1 MRSPAPWIVGLVAS
15 TGVTSAA
22 VVSPPRSHAFYNDFG
37 YEKLAYGMHPFQAHR
52 TLSTDVPK
60 FNILQSSPQCST
72 NLYTFLAP
80 RGKEVQVPQAT
91 IFDSEGRL
99 VWTSGYER
107 QQLYDL
113 KVQAYKGEQYLTFW
127 SGDDTVGGHGAG
139 TIHMLDKNYQEF
151 KKIQAANG
159 KDADLHDFV
168 ITKDGTA
175 LITIYARR
183 DVDLNSVGKPFAGPV
198 WDCYI
203 QEINIETGEAIFEW
217 SALDHL
223 KISSAMIEIGPAG
236 EDDIPWDWFHINSID
251 KDAKGNYLVS
261 SRFLQALVYI
271 DGRSGDVIWI
281 IGGKDNMFTDLSGGN
296 ATNFAYQHDAR
307 WADDDTTITM
317 FDNAVDD
324 YHLERALTRGLKIR
338 VDQTAMTAQIVTEYM
353 NPRKIIGKSQGSY
366 QTLPNGHVL
375 LGYGDSAAFTEYAAD
390 GTVLCD
396 VHFGPEVRYTF
407 SDVMSY
413 RVHKYEW
420 HGWPLTLPVS
430 VLDQSEDR
438 EWKVYVSWNGAT
450 EIKDWVLEGANELTF
465 VNKSGQMY
473 ESTSWKKLTSETKI
487 DYETAIALQY
497 HYPAWLR
504 VVALDAAGN
513 VLGVGESLNGTAVG
527 QPWRRNRPPI
537 GEEQDWMMRVLVYF
551 CGALSLC
558 MAGYMLKSIWR
569 SSGGHSHLRRRM
581 LSLRRSQAWI

>member
-1 MRSPAPWIVGLVAS
+1 MRSPSPWLPGLVAS
-15 TGVTSAA
+15 AA
-22 VVSPPRSHAFYNDFG
+22 VARAGVASPPGTHAFHNDFG
-37 YEKLAYGMHPFQAHR
+37 YEKQAYGMHPFQAYR

-60 FNILQSSPQCST
+60 FNILQSSPQCATS
-72 NLYTFLAP
+72 LYTFLAP
-80 RGKEVQVPQAT
+80 RGKEIHIPQAT
-91 IFDSEGRL
+91 IYDNDGRL
-99 VWTSGYER
+99 VWTSAYER

-113 KVQAYKGEQYLTFW
+113 KVQIYKDEPYLTFW

-139 TIHMLDKNYQEF
+139 TTHMLDKNYQEF
-151 KKIQAANG
+151 KKIRAANG
-159 KDADLHDFV
+159 KEADLHDFV
-168 ITKDGTA
+168 ITKNGTA
-175 LITIYARR
+175 LLTIYASRN
-183 DVDLNSVGKPFAGPV
+183 VDLSSVGKPFDGQV

-203 QEINIETGEAIFEW
+203 QEIDIETGEAIFEW

-223 KISSAMIEIGPAG
+223 KISSAFNDIGSDG
-236 EDDIPWDWFHINSID
+236 ENDIPWDWFHINSID
-251 KDAKGNYLVS
+251 KDAKGNYLIS

-281 IGGKDNMFTDLSGGN
+281 IGGKDNMFMDLSDGN

-307 WADDDTTITM
+307 WADDDMTITM

-324 YHLERALTRGLKIR
+324 LHLDRALTRGLKIR
-338 VDQTAMTAQIVTEYM
+338 VDQEAMTAQVVTEYY
-353 NPRKIIGKSQGSY
+353 NPRKILGKSQGSY

-396 VHFGPEVRYTF
+396 VHFAPESRYSF

-430 VLDQSEDR
+430 VLDQSEDHD
-438 EWKVYVSWNGAT
+438 WKVYVSWNGAT
-450 EIKDWVLEGANELTF
+450 EIKDWVLEGASELTMTNETGKL
-465 VNKSGQMY
+465 V
-473 ESTSWKKLTSETKI
+473 ETTSWRKLTSQPKV
-487 DYETAIALQY
+487 DYETVIDLQY
-497 HYPAWLR
+497 HYPPWLR
-504 VVALDAAGN
+504 AVALDAAGN

-537 GEEQDWMMRVLVYF
+537 NEEQDWMMRMLVYF
-551 CGALSLC
+551 CGALSLG
-558 MAGYMLKSIWR
+558 MAVYMLKSIWR
-569 SSGGHSHLRRRM
+569 ATGPASLRRRM
-581 LSLRRSQAWI
+581 LSLRRNQTRI